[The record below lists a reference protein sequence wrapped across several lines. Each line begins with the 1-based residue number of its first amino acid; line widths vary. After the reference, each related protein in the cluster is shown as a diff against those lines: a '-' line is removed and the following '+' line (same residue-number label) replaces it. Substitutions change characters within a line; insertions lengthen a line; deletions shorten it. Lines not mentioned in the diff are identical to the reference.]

1 MAVQE
6 SMINMTGYRFNL
18 IGQLGCSKLL
28 LLSDSL
34 YHVSNSGIPVI
45 SRFMGRR
52 KFSSRKSLE
61 STVSL
66 HGSGI
71 RFDMRKTPWVH
82 RFKQSNKTNKRTCQK
97 TGPFIWSEWGDSN
110 SRHLAPK
117 ASALPTALHPDM
129 KFSNCGQTCG
139 QRRFL
144 TSYRRGEKC
153 CQPKCPKGFRVFRR
167 LWLEPERHAPKAS
180 ALPTALHPV
189 MELFYLWSFMWS
201 WPFFDQRLCGTGS
214 RFW

>member
-1 MAVQE
+1 MLKY
-6 SMINMTGYRFNL
+6 TLL
-18 IGQLGCSKLL
+18 IFAFKKAMRPAGTRQCLPIIWPIMKKKPSK
-28 LLSDSL
+28 S
-34 YHVSNSGIPVI
+34 YY
-45 SRFMGRR
+45 
-52 KFSSRKSLE
+52 
-61 STVSL
+61 
-66 HGSGI
+66 
-71 RFDMRKTPWVH
+71 FDG
-82 RFKQSNKTNKRTCQK
+82 F
-97 TGPFIWSEWGDSN
+97 WSEWGDSN

-117 ASALPTALHPDM
+117 ASALPTALHPVM

-153 CQPKCPKGFRVFRR
+153 CQPKCPKAFRVFRG
-167 LWLEPERHAPKAS
+167 LWLEPETHAPKAS

-201 WPFFDQRLCGTGS
+201 WPFFDQRLCGNGS